1 MLPNWLWSFLPKWG
15 FVQRKKVGR
24 LSSNVRLLFKERRV
38 GGYSGCKI
46 FHTFLVVGGM
56 NMKCKS
62 LLLSQGGSKTISPL
76 PTWKAQ
82 THPYMDPYTWNGRNG
97 KVKPDILA
105 ANKNKKTTI
114 AFLWQLLDS
123 RSTEMSKWK
132 YTFLESN
139 KGYWVVVYFTGVFC
153 TTDTLTNF
161 GARDIHKLL
170 SLCACT
176 LNMMC

>member
-1 MLPNWLWSFLPKWG
+1 MWR
-15 FVQRKKVGR
+15 RKDNVWEGR
-24 LSSNVRLLFKERRV
+24 VSSNVSLLFKERRV

-46 FHTFLVVGGM
+46 FHAFLVVGGM

-82 THPYMDPYTWNGRNG
+82 AHPYTCNGRNG
-97 KVKPDILA
+97 EIKPDILE

-114 AFLWQLLDS
+114 AFLWQLLDC

-132 YTFLESN
+132 YTFLERN

-153 TTDTLTNF
+153 TTDTFHFIYTLTNF